1 MSVRNVAC
9 VVVALVSISG
19 TAQGQMTGGIR
30 TVSFGIMAGANFAKL
45 GGDDV
50 EDASNRTGLLA
61 GVYVDLPVA
70 NGVSVRPELL
80 YSMQGAKTVNI
91 DGKGPD
97 AVLKLDYVQLP
108 VLVRFTVPTASQT
121 RPFIAV
127 GPSFGLKTK
136 CEVAASAGGVSG
148 SVSCDDVDI
157 NEKSFDVGGKI
168 EGGVDFG
175 MNGRVLTIGGAY
187 THGFSDVVED
197 ASVKNRVISL
207 FAASGF

>member
-1 MSVRNVAC
+1 MSVRNFAC
-9 VVVALVSISG
+9 AVVALAFVSG
-19 TAQGQMTGGIR
+19 AAQAQMTDGMR

-61 GVYVDLPVA
+61 GIYVDMPIA

-80 YSMQGAKTVNI
+80 YSMQGAKTDNI
-91 DGKGPD
+91 DGKGTD
-97 AVLKLDYVQLP
+97 AELKLDYVQLP

-121 RPFIAV
+121 RPFVAV
-127 GPSFGLKTK
+127 GPSFGFKTK
-136 CEVAASAGGVSG
+136 CDVEASSGSVSG
-148 SVSCDDVDI
+148 SVACDDVDI
-157 NEKSFDVGGKI
+157 NEKSFDIGGKI

-197 ASVKNRVISL
+197 ASVKNRVISV
-207 FAASGF
+207 FAAFGF